1 MKGYIKQIVSQRYR
15 DNYQNNRLLEAKQNS
30 LGIQNNS
37 QIYDSLL
44 NGPEKAE
51 NKTQS
56 RFRLV
61 PFDTQTTGS
70 TRIDEENKS
79 GSKKGSSSKDIYQL
93 RAFKSTPNFIAALTN
108 LCITVLEQPE
118 FDQKLQTL
126 LDGLAVINK
135 SLPSSVY
142 IPFVNEAWRNYCV
155 LNIVGK
161 ESKLFVTNT
170 KAPYLVC
177 MEVYRPEEI
186 LITAQ
191 NKF

>member
-79 GSKKGSSSKDIYQL
+79 G
-93 RAFKSTPNFIAALTN
+93 
-108 LCITVLEQPE
+108 
-118 FDQKLQTL
+118 
-126 LDGLAVINK
+126 
-135 SLPSSVY
+135 
-142 IPFVNEAWRNYCV
+142 
-155 LNIVGK
+155 
-161 ESKLFVTNT
+161 
-170 KAPYLVC
+170 
-177 MEVYRPEEI
+177 
-186 LITAQ
+186 
-191 NKF
+191 